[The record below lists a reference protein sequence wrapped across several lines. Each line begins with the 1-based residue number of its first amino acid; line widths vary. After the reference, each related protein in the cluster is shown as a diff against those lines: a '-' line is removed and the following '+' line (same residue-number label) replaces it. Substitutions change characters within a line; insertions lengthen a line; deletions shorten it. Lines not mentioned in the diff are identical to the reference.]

1 MLTNRRTSFSKFGRQ
16 FIFTQHFN
24 CLIMTTNI
32 KEVNALLLLEFILS
46 KLMAPFNEPEVKKIA
61 S

>member
-1 MLTNRRTSFSKFGRQ
+1 
-16 FIFTQHFN
+16 
-24 CLIMTTNI
+24 MTTNI

-46 KLMAPFNEPEVKKIA
+46 KLMAPFNEPEVKKMA